1 MSKPLLLFTAPVGT
15 RSGYGAHSRDI
26 ARSLIAMDRFDI
38 KIFPVRW
45 GSTPQ
50 NALNE
55 EDPNDIEIIKRLLT
69 EPKLHRQPDIHI
81 HCVIPNE
88 FAIMGK
94 YNIGIT
100 AGIESTACPQEWIE
114 GLNRVDLNIVPS
126 NFSKE
131 VLEKCVYDRID
142 NNTQKVIGQH
152 QCEKPIE
159 VLFEGADTK
168 IYKKPKQISKEL
180 KKEFQQIPETFL
192 FLYVG
197 HWLNGSIG
205 NDRKDTGMLVKLFL
219 ETFKN
224 TKKKPALLM
233 KTNSADFSILDRE
246 EMIKKIRDIR
256 SSIKG
261 EDLPNIYLLHGD
273 LTDEEMNELYH
284 HPRVKAHITLTHG
297 EGFGRPLLEASL
309 SGKPVIASN
318 WSGHKDFLPEEL
330 ALMLPGNLTKTPP
343 EAFPENIYVEGSQ
356 WFSVNYPVAAN
367 VVKDVYENY
376 KKYVPM
382 AKKLSFQNKNKFSL
396 NAMTK
401 EFEKILDKYLPEFE
415 QQVDLK
421 LPQLKPTTSKSTSN
435 IKLPKLKRKQDG

>member
-26 ARSLIAMDRFDI
+26 ARSLIAMDKFDI

-55 EDPNDIEIIKRLLT
+55 KDPNDIEIIKRLLVNPNM
-69 EPKLHRQPDIHI
+69 ERQPDVHI
-81 HCVIPNE
+81 HCVVPNE
-88 FAIMGK
+88 FMTIGK

-100 AGIESTACPQEWIE
+100 AGIETTACPQDWIE
-114 GLNRVDLNIVPS
+114 GLNRMDLNIVPS

-131 VLEKCVYDRID
+131 ALEKTIYDRID
-142 NNTQKVIGQH
+142 NNTKQVLGNIK
-152 QCEKPIE
+152 CEKPIE

-180 KKEFQQIPETFL
+180 KKEFQQIDESFL

-205 NDRKDTGMLVKLFL
+205 NDRKDTGMLVKVFL

-224 TKKKPALLM
+224 QKKKPALLM
-233 KTNSADFSILDRE
+233 KTNSADFSVLDRE
-246 EMIKKIRDIR
+246 EMMKRIENIKN
-256 SSIKG
+256 SIKG
-261 EDLPNIYLLHGD
+261 DDLPNIYLLHGD
-273 LTDEEMNELYH
+273 LTDEEINQLYH
-284 HPRVKAHITLTHG
+284 HPRVKAHISLTHG

-309 SGKPVIASN
+309 SEKPVIASN
-318 WSGHKDFLPEEL
+318 WSGHKDFLPEDK
-330 ALMLPGNLTKTPP
+330 ALMLPGNLTKVPN
-343 EAFPENIYVEGSQ
+343 EAFPDNIYVEGSQ
-356 WFSVNYPVAAN
+356 WFSVNYPVASN

-376 KKYVPM
+376 KKYVPN
-382 AKKLSFQNKNKFSL
+382 AKKLSYENKNKFSL

-415 QQVDLK
+415 EQVSLK
-421 LPQLKPTTSKSTSN
+421 LPQLKSTGKTTSN
-435 IKLPKLKRKQDG
+435 IKLPKLKKK